1 MFTQDIERSTLI
13 QQILSAKSQDEVM
26 KLIDASIKW
35 TRTDLLGDSGLR
47 SFVDRTLN
55 EIRQSDPLSNSA
67 EQWSNL
73 KMAKIY
79 FNRILRGFSEPAYN
93 RHSRAHREANFLFS
107 ICYFKAG
114 MLLYNPAIY

>member
-1 MFTQDIERSTLI
+1 MFTQDYERSTLL

-79 FNRILRGFSEPAYN
+79 FNRILRGFSEPAY
-93 RHSRAHREANFLFS
+93 
-107 ICYFKAG
+107 
-114 MLLYNPAIY
+114 

>member
-1 MFTQDIERSTLI
+1 MFTQDFERSTLI
-13 QQILSAKSQDEVM
+13 QQILSAKSQEEVM

-35 TRTDLLGDSGLR
+35 TRADLLGEPGLR

-55 EIRQSDPLSNSA
+55 EIRQSDPLNKSA

-79 FNRILRGFSEPAYN
+79 FNRILRGFSEPAY
-93 RHSRAHREANFLFS
+93 
-107 ICYFKAG
+107 
-114 MLLYNPAIY
+114 